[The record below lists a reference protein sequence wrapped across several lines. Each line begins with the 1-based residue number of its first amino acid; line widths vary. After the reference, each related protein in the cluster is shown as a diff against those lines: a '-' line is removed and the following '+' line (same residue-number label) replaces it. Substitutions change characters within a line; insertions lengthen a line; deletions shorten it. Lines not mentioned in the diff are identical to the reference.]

1 MSTERIYQ
9 KDVYCSSNEAV
20 ITEVIQKNGTDIFTC
35 DASCFYPEGGGQP
48 PDTGTAAT
56 EKGVCDNGT
65 PSAHRRSSFSVQVE
79 LHFQQTMVRIP
90 SRDAFHLGP

>member
-48 PDTGTAAT
+48 SDTGTAAT
-56 EKGVCDNGT
+56 EKGVFSIV
-65 PSAHRRSSFSVQVE
+65 SA
-79 LHFQQTMVRIP
+79 
-90 SRDAFHLGP
+90 